1 MKDYIKNTVS
11 LFAFNFLTI
20 VYFEVLFKI
29 RVLTIAFDSN
39 LLRVLIFSLAYSILI
54 MFIIKFFKEKT
65 VKYIMFISTVII
77 MFMYFNQEIYSSFV
91 EGFYSLSIAG
101 DFTMGLSFISDYFYA
116 LKFIHVFYL
125 IPILALYLLNKYSLI
140 HFKVAYENLKA
151 PLIFLTSFGLVF
163 FIALQTISEEVD
175 AENID
180 IAYSD
185 MDLYTYMYN
194 SQDALKKFGL
204 LTYTQRDFFSLFRSD
219 PLTESEYDVLLDDF
233 FENKP
238 AHAGNTYTN
247 IFRDKNFILITAES
261 YDTYANNETLTPNL
275 YNLKQNYAYF
285 DNYYSPLYYR
295 STADTEFLVQ
305 TSTYPDKNV
314 TLSMSAY
321 IGNEFPNTM
330 PKLFEQRGY
339 STFSFHNYTDYF
351 YPRSTFHRET
361 LGYDLY
367 YGSEEF
373 GMLDNPPEGAI
384 INNHVWQSDLEMMEK
399 AVPLFINEDKFFV
412 NILTVSGHFRY
423 NSSHE
428 IAQKHEA
435 EVLQYEADTGI
446 ELDEQV
452 FWYLAAQIELD
463 LAIGYLIDQLE
474 ENDLMDDTVI
484 MIFGDHYAYGIDKDT
499 IWEYDDIKV
508 DNDDM
513 DIHNIPMLLVS
524 NSYMFDQHIE
534 NYMSSVDILP
544 TVSNLFGLNINYKKV
559 FGNDALG
566 NLDNIVH
573 FADMSF
579 ISKDFSYDSLSEQY
593 TINDEIITPEYL
605 LSLNH
610 IMINDYMYN
619 VLVLEYDYFR
629 KDEEN

>member
-1 MKDYIKNTVS
+1 
-11 LFAFNFLTI
+11 
-20 VYFEVLFKI
+20 
-29 RVLTIAFDSN
+29 
-39 LLRVLIFSLAYSILI
+39 
-54 MFIIKFFKEKT
+54 
-65 VKYIMFISTVII
+65 
-77 MFMYFNQEIYSSFV
+77 
-91 EGFYSLSIAG
+91 
-101 DFTMGLSFISDYFYA
+101 
-116 LKFIHVFYL
+116 
-125 IPILALYLLNKYSLI
+125 
-140 HFKVAYENLKA
+140 
-151 PLIFLTSFGLVF
+151 
-163 FIALQTISEEVD
+163 
-175 AENID
+175 
-180 IAYSD
+180 
-185 MDLYTYMYN
+185 
-194 SQDALKKFGL
+194 
-204 LTYTQRDFFSLFRSD
+204 
-219 PLTESEYDVLLDDF
+219 
-233 FENKP
+233 
-238 AHAGNTYTN
+238 
-247 IFRDKNFILITAES
+247 
-261 YDTYANNETLTPNL
+261 
-275 YNLKQNYAYF
+275 
-285 DNYYSPLYYR
+285 
-295 STADTEFLVQ
+295 
-305 TSTYPDKNV
+305 
-314 TLSMSAY
+314 
-321 IGNEFPNTM
+321 
-330 PKLFEQRGY
+330 
-339 STFSFHNYTDYF
+339 
-351 YPRSTFHRET
+351 
-361 LGYDLY
+361 
-367 YGSEEF
+367 
-373 GMLDNPPEGAI
+373 MLDNPPEGAI

-412 NILTVSGHFRY
+412 NMLTVSGHFRY